1 VGDVVQIGNARGTV
15 TDISM
20 RTIRVMDEETQEI
33 TVINNSRISDF
44 VKQTLNESR
53 FFVDIKLAHD
63 VGLVNGEKIVLETLE
78 KLPEKCPE
86 IIGKPKYLG
95 VVELP
100 ERSPRTGKIEGV
112 TLRLAI
118 TCREESKEF
127 LPYKIKRELV
137 WVAHQLLND
146 DTQIGI
152 EGCKI
157 VESPDKSGIN
167 ETRQSQTK

>member
-1 VGDVVQIGNARGTV
+1 MKSFLRNVRRLSENR
-15 TDISM
+15 
-20 RTIRVMDEETQEI
+20 
-33 TVINNSRISDF
+33 NN
-44 VKQTLNESR
+44 
-53 FFVDIKLAHD
+53 
-63 VGLVNGEKIVLETLE
+63 
-78 KLPEKCPE
+78 
-86 IIGKPKYLG
+86 LG

-100 ERSPRTGKIEGV
+100 ERSPRTGKIEGD